1 MYNAKEARWKCLE
14 AEEPRR
20 EGKEEERVER
30 GVCMSPWLCNFF
42 FDKVIKKVNERAVG
56 RGVKLRDEKGGG
68 WEINQVLYAD
78 DSFGT

>member
-1 MYNAKEARWKCLE
+1 
-14 AEEPRR
+14 
-20 EGKEEERVER
+20 
-30 GVCMSPWLCNFF
+30 MSPWLCNFF